1 MTTGPVAIRQL
12 LFLVGFMGSGK
23 TTVGSLLAARQGWK
37 FVDLDEQIEQQLGR
51 SIPQI
56 FAEQG
61 EPFFRQAESTILG
74 EVLAAAAH
82 TPTVVAL
89 GGGTIA
95 QPANFDR
102 IRANGGITVWLRC
115 PLEEL
120 RRRCSTMTNRP
131 MFRDAASFQALY
143 QQRLPYYQ
151 QADFAVDVAGRPPAA
166 VVESIL
172 ALAVF

>member
-1 MTTGPVAIRQL
+1 MTTGPVPIRRL

-23 TTVGSLLAARQGWK
+23 TTVGSLLAARLGWK
-37 FVDLDEQIEQQLGR
+37 FVDLDEQIEQHLGR

-56 FAEQG
+56 FAEHG
-61 EPFFRQAESTILG
+61 EPYFRQVESALLE
-74 EVLAAAAH
+74 EVLAEAER
-82 TPTVVAL
+82 TPTVAAL

-95 QPANFDR
+95 QPHNLVR
-102 IRANGGITVWLRC
+102 IRANGGVTVWLRC

-131 MFRDAASFQALY
+131 MFRDPASFRALY
-143 QQRLPYYQ
+143 HQRLAYYE
-151 QADFAVDVAGRPPAA
+151 QADFSVEAAGGSPAA
-166 VVESIL
+166 VVDSIL